1 MNCTYC
7 NKILSTI
14 YSLKR
19 HQETSKF
26 CILKNGNNNS
36 TRLFTCEFCNKT
48 FTAIHN
54 LQYHISICKKSPG
67 YVSIQEK
74 HKLQKE
80 KKQLEKQ
87 KIEEEKEK
95 QITILIQ
102 QTLTL
107 EETVQKQKKR
117 MEFDLQQQRRI
128 IEDDMELKLD
138 DLSFQMKQNI
148 EEHNYEVK
156 RLYEEKI
163 IKQEEKVK
171 QLEDEVKRL
180 KDAQLIPYPTSVH
193 NSSNN
198 KTISTTNNDSFN
210 NNNFHIS
217 ITNYLTEE
225 RVTKAFESYD
235 VSTLLGSQKEL
246 ANFTVDHFLLGKGTP
261 IYLCTDS
268 SRKKFSFRDEQGKI
282 VEDKN
287 CTTLITN
294 IMKYGIDKIND
305 ICNSSLENVPKG
317 ATKDILTKKYESIKT
332 VKQNGSEY
340 QSQLGKRLPSTVDE
354 KSRMDDIHDKEIEL
368 PTVDIEESEEE
379 EIEQLSEEEQY
390 ARDALQCYLL
400 NTHIGS
406 IPLYK
411 LNRYRTLYKEK
422 GISEN
427 PPIIETE
434 SKNNPEVIEQFQ
446 RFIRKDIKD
455 RTIYNKNEIVYVQY

>member
-1 MNCTYC
+1 MNTF
-7 NKILSTI
+7 N
-14 YSLKR
+14 LKR
-19 HQETSKF
+19 HQLTSKF
-26 CILKNGNNNS
+26 CIILQNGEIKS
-36 TRLFTCEFCNKT
+36 TLFECDFCNKKV
-48 FTAIHN
+48 TAIHTLN
-54 LQYHISICKKSPG
+54 YHKSICKKAPG
-67 YVSIQEK
+67 YK
-74 HKLQKE
+74 T
-80 KKQLEKQ
+80 KKEKQ
-87 KIEEEKEK
+87 KIEEDKEK
-95 QITILIQ
+95 QLTILIQ

-128 IEDDMELKLD
+128 IEDDMEVKLD

-163 IKQEEKVK
+163 IQQEEKVK

-180 KDAQLIPYPTSVH
+180 KDAQLIPYSTSVH

-198 KTISTTNNDSFN
+198 KTISTNSNNTISTTNNDSFN

-225 RVTKAFESYD
+225 RVTKAFKSYD

-317 ATKDILTKKYESIKT
+317 TTKDILTKKYESIKT

-354 KSRMDDIHDKEIEL
+354 KSRMDDIHDTEFEL

-411 LNRYRTLYKEK
+411 LNYYRTLYKEK

-446 RFIRKDIKD
+446 RFIRTDIKD
-455 RTIYNKNEIVYVQY
+455 RTTYNKNEIVYVQY